1 MKLHEKSLLGRR
13 VYGFNTTRGAEFIN
27 YPLDEEMPVLEEDI
41 KSQIDSVL
49 DSIFSIDPRTK
60 LPTGD
65 IGVFM
70 NKNTSDEVKKYI
82 QDNLLADNG
91 GVSDTSK
98 YGSLP
103 DSVIADYMR
112 NQDETIY
119 QYRDRVIS
127 IMRNNVAE
135 YKSKKNDK
143 S

>member
-1 MKLHEKSLLGRR
+1 MR
-13 VYGFNTTRGAEFIN
+13 VYGYNSTRGAEFIS
-27 YPLDEEMPVLEEDI
+27 YPVDEDKPVLKEDT
-41 KSQIDSVL
+41 KSQVDAVL
-49 DSIFSIDPRTK
+49 DSIFAIDPRTK
-60 LPTGD
+60 LPVGD
-65 IGVFM
+65 LGVFT
-70 NKNTSDEVKKYI
+70 NKNTSDEVRRYI

-127 IMRNNVAE
+127 IMRQNAKE
-135 YKSKKNDK
+135 YNKKDDK

>member
-13 VYGFNTTRGAEFIN
+13 VYGFNTTRGAESLN
-27 YPLDEEMPVLEEDI
+27 YPVLSEQPVLNEDT

-49 DSIFSIDPRTK
+49 DSIFAIDHRTK

-65 IGVFM
+65 IAIFL
-70 NKNTSDEVKKYI
+70 NSNTSDEVKKYI

-119 QYRDRVIS
+119 QYRDRIIS
-127 IMRNNVAE
+127 VMRKNRSE
-135 YKSKKNDK
+135 SKKD
-143 S
+143 